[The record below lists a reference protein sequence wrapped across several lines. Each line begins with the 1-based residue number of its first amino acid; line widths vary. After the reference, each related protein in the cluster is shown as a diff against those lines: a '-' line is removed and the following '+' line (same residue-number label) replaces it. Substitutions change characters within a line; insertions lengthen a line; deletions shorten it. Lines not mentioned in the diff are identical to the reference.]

1 VIHVVQ
7 SRGRRRLL
15 AFSSAAIVLVI
26 GFVTLITIDRL
37 RASRSLVRHAL
48 TVLAQTDG
56 LMTHLAD
63 AETGQR
69 GFLLTNDD
77 RYLGP
82 YRSGR
87 AAVGADTAVLRSL
100 IRDNP
105 SQQPRADALAPLL
118 VAKLDELERMVVLQQ
133 SGQTSAAMDIVRTDA
148 GKATMD
154 SIRRVT
160 AAITDEE
167 RKRYEQELARSELWY
182 MVVVAT
188 VIGGSL
194 TSAGVARYTSH
205 VFARDADAQA
215 AAARQLE
222 EQNAQLQEQT
232 IELEVQQEQLQVQA
246 GELEMQKEEIQAT
259 ADELALRTEA
269 AEAANRAKSDFL
281 ATMSHELRTPLNAI
295 AGYTDIIELGIRGPV
310 TDGQRDDLRRIKR
323 SQRHLLSLV
332 NDILNFARLE
342 AGRVDI
348 TMSDVPV
355 DDVLSEAETLVAPQL
370 RARGLRF
377 EVQHSSQH
385 DGAGLRA
392 RADRDKLQQILVNL
406 LNNACKFTPPGGN
419 VTLTRDRVDGHVR
432 IHVADTGRGIS
443 PSRQREIFE
452 PFVQVDRH
460 LTSDGDQGI
469 GLGLAISRELARAMS
484 GDLTVESEEGQ
495 GAKFTIA
502 LQAV

>member
-1 VIHVVQ
+1 
-7 SRGRRRLL
+7 
-15 AFSSAAIVLVI
+15 
-26 GFVTLITIDRL
+26 
-37 RASRSLVRHAL
+37 
-48 TVLAQTDG
+48 VLAQTDA
-56 LMTHLAD
+56 LMAHLAN

-69 GFLLTNDD
+69 GFLLTNED
-77 RYLGP
+77 RYLEP

-87 AAVGADTAVLRSL
+87 AAVSTDTAVLRAL

-105 SQQPRADALAPLL
+105 SQQPRADALAPLI
-118 VAKLDELERMVVLQQ
+118 VAKLAELERTIVLQQ
-133 SGQTSAAMDIVRTDA
+133 SGQTSAAMAIVRSDA

-167 RKRYEQELARSELWY
+167 RTRYEQALARSEWWY

-194 TSAGVARYTSH
+194 ASAGVARYTSQ
-205 VFARDADAQA
+205 VFSRDADAQA
-215 AAARQLE
+215 AAARQLA
-222 EQNAQLQEQT
+222 EQNAQLQEQA

-246 GELEMQKEEIQAT
+246 AELEMQNEEMQAT

-295 AGYTDIIELGIRGPV
+295 AGYADIIELGIRGPV

-332 NDILNFARLE
+332 NDILNFTRLE
-342 AGRVDI
+342 TGRVDI
-348 TMSDVPV
+348 AMTDVPV

-377 EVQHSSQH
+377 EGQHSSQH
-385 DGAGLRA
+385 GDAGLCA

-406 LNNACKFTPPGGN
+406 LNNACKFTEPGGS

-443 PSRQREIFE
+443 RARQHEIFE

-460 LTSDGDQGI
+460 LTPDGDQGI
-469 GLGLAISRELARAMS
+469 GLGLAISRELARAMN
-484 GDLTVESEEGQ
+484 GDLTVESAEGR
-495 GAKFTIA
+495 GATFTIA

>member
-1 VIHVVQ
+1 
-7 SRGRRRLL
+7 
-15 AFSSAAIVLVI
+15 
-26 GFVTLITIDRL
+26 LITIDRL

-56 LMTHLAD
+56 LMTHLTD

-69 GFLLTNDD
+69 GFLLTNED
-77 RYLGP
+77 RYLEP

-87 AAVGADTAVLRSL
+87 AAVAADTAVLRSL
-100 IRDNP
+100 LRDNP
-105 SQQPRADALAPLL
+105 SQHPRVDALAPLV
-118 VAKLDELERMVVLQQ
+118 VAKLDELERTIVLQQ
-133 SGQTSAAMDIVRTDA
+133 SGQASAAMAILRTDV

-154 SIRRVT
+154 SIRRVI

-167 RKRYEQELARSELWY
+167 QTRYEQELARSDWWY

-194 TSAGVARYTSH
+194 VSAGVARYTGQ

-215 AAARQLE
+215 AAARQLL
-222 EQNAQLQEQT
+222 EQNGQLQEQAM
-232 IELEVQQEQLQVQA
+232 ELELQQEQLQVQA
-246 GELEMQKEEIQAT
+246 AELEMQNEEIQAT
-259 ADELALRTEA
+259 ADELVLRTEA

-295 AGYTDIIELGIRGPV
+295 AGYADIIELGIRGPV
-310 TDGQRDDLRRIKR
+310 TDDQRDDLRRIKR

-342 AGRVDI
+342 SGRVDI
-348 TMSDVPV
+348 AMNDVPV
-355 DDVLSEAETLVAPQL
+355 DEVLSEAETLVAPQL

-377 EVQHSSQH
+377 EVQHASPH
-385 DGAGLRA
+385 DDGRLCV

-443 PSRQREIFE
+443 PLRQREIFE

-460 LTSDGDQGI
+460 LTPDGDQGI

-495 GAKFTIA
+495 GATFTIA